1 MTDGQDATYRK
12 YTGVPSGLKNVKTI
26 FSDTTYYADSTA
38 AQLLPCPH
46 NTYGPGFPDCTAC
59 PQGSKQPVG
68 RPGIRSKV
76 WSCIDCDIERNGTE
90 KFSIDGK
97 TCEFSCAH
105 GYQVIP
111 YNWYGS
117 ATRLDGDMCFTCL
130 PGSYFADGDCKLCP
144 LGRYQDTKGQ
154 HSCKDCA
161 TGKYTRAGEGSTKCS
176 SCPRSKTVLPGRGYA
191 ASDCFKICPKGQYG
205 STNSNT
211 CLPCKAGTYNNLT
224 SGTNVCTPCE
234 AGKAQPL
241 TNQTSCS
248 LCAAGK
254 WANIHGATEC
264 FECPPGSSCSRK
276 GMNDS
281 EPMS

>member
-1 MTDGQDATYRK
+1 MATWY
-12 YTGVPSGLKNVKTI
+12 
-26 FSDTTYYADSTA
+26 
-38 AQLLPCPH
+38 
-46 NTYGPGFPDCTAC
+46 
-59 PQGSKQPVG
+59 
-68 RPGIRSKV
+68 RSKV
-76 WSCIDCDIERNGTE
+76 WSCTCNTEESGGE
-90 KFSIDGK
+90 KFSIDGR
-97 TCEFSCAH
+97 TCDLCAH

-117 ATRLDGDMCFTCL
+117 VTRLEGDMCFTCL
-130 PGSYFADGDCKLCP
+130 PGSYFADGDCKLCQ

-176 SCPRSKTVLPGRGYA
+176 VCPNGKTVRPGRGYA

-205 STNSNT
+205 STGSDE

-248 LCAAGK
+248 LCAEGK
-254 WANIHGATEC
+254 WANNHGATEC

-281 EPMS
+281 EPCPVGRYTNTEAMSCAPCPAGRYQNGTGSAMCLFCPRGKYLSALASSSNSGANSSASCLLCPAEIWRRGN